1 VRIILSRRFW
11 KTAVALLTFIYSFI
25 HRFSDAPGFV
35 ARPDHLL
42 SISRSLALEP
52 GAFTFRESSKCLQ
65 ICSIFDRK

>member
-1 VRIILSRRFW
+1 LKSPVW

-42 SISRSLALEP
+42 SIWRSLALEP